1 MASVVRYSARFG
13 NTAGRAM
20 EEVMSRIGNQ
30 PIPIPAGVEVQIEP
44 GVVRVKGP
52 KGELEQRV
60 NREMTFAREDGTL
73 VISRPSE
80 ERMFKQLHGLT
91 RTLIANMVQG
101 VTQGYS
107 KNLEIHGVGYRAAL
121 EGKNLVLSLG
131 FSHPVRVEPAP
142 GISFSLESP
151 TRISI
156 AGIDKQM
163 VGEQAAQ
170 IRRLR
175 PPEPYKGKGIR
186 YLGERVRRKAG
197 KAGKVGK

>member
-1 MASVVRYSARFG
+1 
-13 NTAGRAM
+13 
-20 EEVMSRIGNQ
+20 MSRIGNL
-30 PIPIPAGVEVQIEP
+30 PIPIPAGVEVQLEP

-60 NREMTFAREDGTL
+60 NPGMIFTRENGMLL
-73 VISRPSE
+73 VSRPSE
-80 ERMFKQLHGLT
+80 ERKFKQLHGLT

-131 FSHPVRVEPAP
+131 FSHPVRVEPEP
-142 GISFSLESP
+142 GITFSLESP
-151 TRISI
+151 TRLTI
-156 AGIDKQM
+156 AGIDKQL
-163 VGEQAAQ
+163 VGEQAAR
-170 IRRLR
+170 IRRIR